1 MKISNESRFW
11 WQGFENGLTCAKRA
25 FLLLICFVYT
35 QLTGLVRSLWK
46 CFTAFQFSFESIS
59 ELSNVEENNESYEES
74 EPPFLR
80 YKKLYFRDSM
90 SRKLHWSEQMCTKK
104 ISKKPKEICAKSKS
118 MQGKDIIL
126 NDEMKKNISF
136 SIKSIEAKIAASN
149 TVMQILKTE
158 KCRQLESLNQLLRQ
172 YTGRGKPF
180 KGSASGTFK
189 TGFSG
194 ICSIDSLINLLR
206 SSEIKS
212 SEKHEL
218 CSHTKRCP
226 LCIVRSSIFRIEK
239 NKDNKSYVKIPEIQK
254 NLDIFLGKEYCGSCY
269 KPLKNESEP
278 KSHSCPLMKPAD
290 IALKDVLDNFLKQ
303 ENLTQHFVMNLTCQG
318 CLQSISPFSEGYFKV
333 EKNRNEKSS
342 ELSFRI
348 DDMLQSIKRYHWEH
362 APKCNNSRFNM
373 EKMPN
378 NFLIM
383 MEP

>member
-25 FLLLICFVYT
+25 FLLLICFFYT

-46 CFTAFQFSFESIS
+46 CVTAFQFSFESIS
-59 ELSNVEENNESYEES
+59 ELSNLEGNNESYKES

-80 YKKLYFRDSM
+80 CKKLYFRDSM

-126 NDEMKKNISF
+126 NDEMKNNISF

-149 TVMQILKTE
+149 TVMQILKAE
-158 KCRQLESLNQLLRQ
+158 KCIQLESLDQLLRQ

-180 KGSASGTFK
+180 KGSAGGTFK

-212 SEKHEL
+212 SENHEL

-254 NLDIFLGKEYCGSCY
+254 NLDIFLGKEYCRSCY

-303 ENLTQHFVMNLTCQG
+303 GNLSQHFVMNLTCQG

-348 DDMLQSIKRYHWEH
+348 DDMLQSIKRHHWEIFLNV
-362 APKCNNSRFNM
+362 ATADSIWKKCQIIF
-373 EKMPN
+373 
-378 NFLIM
+378 
-383 MEP
+383 